1 MNGRIF
7 GVMLRAQAR
16 YVAPFL
22 ALAILIAVALPLA
35 NLQGLDSAPAFRMD
49 RAGLLLSQSSFLAG
63 MYPVLALCTG
73 VFLAVATWLPDVHW
87 RWVYVLTLPIERGRL
102 AMLRLAAGFTLIL
115 PVGLVLWLSGLLA
128 AAVANAPDVVRAYP
142 GALSLRFIF
151 AAASG
156 FVVGSLGVLA
166 GRKLWLVPGFF
177 LLLVIANAAGIHLG
191 IQFTDLLFLNP
202 LSPLHT
208 LAGQWLLFDV

>member
-35 NLQGLDSAPAFRMD
+35 NLQGLDSAEAFRMD
-49 RAGLLLSQSSFLAG
+49 RAGLLLAQSSFLAG

-87 RWVYVLTLPIERGRL
+87 RWVYVLTLPIERGRM
-102 AMLRLAAGFTLIL
+102 AALRLATGLTLIL
-115 PVGLVLWLSGLLA
+115 PVGLVLWLSGMLA

-142 GALSLRFIF
+142 GALALRFIA

-166 GRKLWLVPGFF
+166 GRKLWLVPGVF
-177 LLLVIANAAGIHLG
+177 LLLVIANATGIHLG
-191 IQFTDLLFLNP
+191 FQLADLIFLNP
-202 LSPLHT
+202 LSPLHA

>member
-35 NLQGLDSAPAFRMD
+35 NLQGLDSAEAFRMD
-49 RAGLLLSQSSFLAG
+49 RAGLLLTQASYLAG
-63 MYPVLALCTG
+63 MYPVLALCLG

-87 RWVYVLTLPIERGRL
+87 RWVYVLTLPVERGRM
-102 AMLRLAAGFTLIL
+102 AALRLATGFTLIL
-115 PVGLVLWLSGLLA
+115 PVGLTLWLSGLLA
-128 AAVANAPDVVRAYP
+128 AAVANAPEVIRAYP
-142 GALSLRFIF
+142 GALTLRFIF

-156 FVVGSLGVLA
+156 FVVGSLSVLA
-166 GRKLWLVPGFF
+166 GRKLWLIPGVF
-177 LLLVIANAAGIHLG
+177 LLLVLANAVGIPLG
-191 IQFTDLLFLNP
+191 FRLADLLFLNP

>member
-35 NLQGLDSAPAFRMD
+35 NLQGLDSAEAFRMD
-49 RAGLLLSQSSFLAG
+49 RAGLLLTQPSLLAG
-63 MYPVLALCTG
+63 LYPVLALCLG
-73 VFLAVATWLPDVHW
+73 IVLAVATWLPDVHW
-87 RWVYVLTLPIERGRL
+87 RWVYVLTLPIERGRM
-102 AMLRLAAGFTLIL
+102 AALRLATGLTLIL
-115 PVGLVLWLSGLLA
+115 PVGLALWLAGLLA
-128 AAVANAPDVVRAYP
+128 AAVANPPEVVRAYP
-142 GALSLRFIF
+142 GALTLRFVA

-166 GRKLWLVPGFF
+166 GRKLWLVPGVFV
-177 LLLVIANAAGIHLG
+177 LLVVANAAGIPLG
-191 IQFTDLLFLNP
+191 FRLTDLLFLNP

>member
-7 GVMLRAQAR
+7 RVMLAAQAR

-35 NLQGLDSAPAFRMD
+35 NLQGLDSAAAFRMD
-49 RAGLLLSQSSFLAG
+49 RAGLLLTQSSYLAG
-63 MYPVLALCTG
+63 MYPVLALCLG

-87 RWVYVLTLPIERGRL
+87 RWVYVLTLPIERGRM
-102 AMLRLAAGFTLIL
+102 AMLRMTTGFMLIL
-115 PVGLVLWLSGLLA
+115 PVAMMLWISGLLA
-128 AAVANAPDVVRAYP
+128 AAVANVPDVVQAYP
-142 GALSLRFIF
+142 GALALRFIF
-151 AAASG
+151 AATSG

-166 GRKLWLVPGFF
+166 GRKLWLVPGVF
-177 LLLVIANAAGIHLG
+177 LLLVLANAAGIPLG
-191 IQFTDLLFLNP
+191 FRLADLLFLNP

>member
-35 NLQGLDSAPAFRMD
+35 NLQGLDSAAAFRLD
-49 RAGLLLSQSSFLAG
+49 RAGLLLAQSSFLAG
-63 MYPVLALCTG
+63 LYPVLALCVG

-87 RWVYVLTLPIERGRL
+87 RWVYVLTLPIDRGRM
-102 AMLRLAAGFTLIL
+102 AALRLATGLTLIL
-115 PVGLVLWLSGLLA
+115 PVAVVLWLSGLLA

-142 GALSLRFIF
+142 GALTLRFI
-151 AAASG
+151 AAAACG

-166 GRKLWLVPGFF
+166 GRKLWLIPGVF
-177 LLLVIANAAGIHLG
+177 LLLLLAGAVGVPLG
-191 IQFTDLLFLNP
+191 SRLADLLFLAP

>member
-22 ALAILIAVALPLA
+22 ALAVLLAVALPLA
-35 NLQGLDSAPAFRMD
+35 NLQGLDSAAAFRMD
-49 RAGLLLSQSSFLAG
+49 RAGLLLSQSAFLAG
-63 MYPVLALCTG
+63 FYPVLALCTG

-87 RWVYVLTLPIERGRL
+87 RWVYVLTLPIDRGRM
-102 AMLRLAAGFTLIL
+102 AVLRLATGFTLIL
-115 PVGLVLWLSGLLA
+115 PVGFILWLSGLLA

-166 GRKLWLVPGFF
+166 GRKLWLVPGLL
-177 LLLVIANAAGIHLG
+177 LLLVLLDAVGIPLG
-191 IQFTDLLFLNP
+191 FRFADVLFLNP